1 MGTFGS
7 RSKEK
12 LHTMHEDLQA
22 VFNLSITRSS
32 IDFGIAEGHRSVERQ
47 YELFKQG
54 KSKIDGR
61 QKKGKHNHF
70 PSLAGDIYAYHPD
83 VETRRLIAYDKNS
96 LSYIAG
102 VIDSCAKELYNTGQI
117 EHLIRWGGNWDKDGV
132 ILLDQSFDDYPHFEI
147 YKPNQS
153 L

>member
-12 LHTMHEDLQA
+12 LATMHEDLQKVFKLA
-22 VFNLSITRSS
+22 VKRSS
-32 IDFGIAEGHRSVERQ
+32 IDFGIAEGHRSIERQ

-54 KSKIDGR
+54 KSKIDGKE
-61 QKKGKHNHF
+61 KKGKHNYN

-83 VETRRLIAYDKNS
+83 AETRRKIAYDKNS

-102 VIDSCAKELYNTGQI
+102 VVESCAKELYNAGEI
-117 EHLIRWGGNWDKDGV
+117 EHLIRWGGNWDRDGV
-132 ILLDQSFDDYPHFEI
+132 ILLDQSFDDYPHFELI
-147 YKPNQS
+147 KAPKT